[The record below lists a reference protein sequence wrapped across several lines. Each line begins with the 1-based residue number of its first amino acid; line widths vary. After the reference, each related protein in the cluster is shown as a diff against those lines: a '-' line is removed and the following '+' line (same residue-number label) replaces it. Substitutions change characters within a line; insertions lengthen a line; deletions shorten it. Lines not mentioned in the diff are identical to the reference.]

1 MKKGKDLK
9 VGDLVPI
16 YYDPFQVMLSSPPTP
31 KPFIDKV
38 AVITEICGYKTS
50 VLVDGKLESWD
61 IADLKKM
68 AAHKTAREMYNE
80 V

>member
-16 YYDPFQVMLSSPPTP
+16 YYDPGHHPYQAAP

-61 IADLKKM
+61 ISDLKKM
-68 AAHKTAREMYNE
+68 AAHKTTREMYNE